1 MGLMYSIPALLRVDP
16 ALVDPDLSNVE
27 AAQLFCFDGKA
38 TLSIIRSRGHVEIR
52 HWNGGDN
59 ARDVNLRGVVFRL
72 VGFRLHVEPRNVVQ
86 DDAQLLPPQLTA
98 FVAMAALPTLQKAAE
113 IRVYIERVS
122 RAETHL
128 CLRTDPLSSTMVGC
142 VLMGSRKV
150 LAKSRYRSSCG
161 VLTSFARRDLKRAAK
176 SVPLQSPLFERTD

>member
-1 MGLMYSIPALLRVDP
+1 MYSIPALLRVDP

-128 CLRTDPLSSTMVGC
+128 CLRTDPLFFDYG
-142 VLMGSRKV
+142 G
-150 LAKSRYRSSCG
+150 
-161 VLTSFARRDLKRAAK
+161 
-176 SVPLQSPLFERTD
+176 PRTDAFAEGLSEVSIQEFLRRPYIICSAGSQGRRKISTPTEPVVRAH